1 MTAHIIA
8 AELVR
13 KMPELVKDSPL
24 NQMLTIEAML
34 LQFQDSIVEQAVDA
48 KTDKQLLCRDA
59 EMQGCRDASLDNKQ
73 LLQSEKNLI

>member
-8 AELVR
+8 SELVK

-34 LQFQDSIVEQAVDA
+34 LQFQDSIVEQAVA
-48 KTDKQLLCRDA
+48 VAVEKYK
-59 EMQGCRDASLDNKQ
+59 
-73 LLQSEKNLI
+73 LQRAYNLQ

>member
-13 KMPELVKDSPL
+13 KMPELIKDSPL

-34 LQFQDSIVEQAVDA
+34 LEFQDRIVEQAVTAAFNAVGVKAVCEVDA
-48 KTDKQLLCRDA
+48 KTD
-59 EMQGCRDASLDNKQ
+59 KQ

>member
-34 LQFQDSIVEQAVDA
+34 IEFQDRIVEQAVA
-48 KTDKQLLCRDA
+48 VAVEKYK
-59 EMQGCRDASLDNKQ
+59 
-73 LLQSEKNLI
+73 LQRAYNLQ

>member
-8 AELVR
+8 AELVK

-34 LQFQDSIVEQAVDA
+34 LEFQHEIVEQAVTTA
-48 KTDKQLLCRDA
+48 FASANKDKVP
-59 EMQGCRDASLDNKQ
+59 GNS
-73 LLQSEKNLI
+73 